1 MLNYKDYFSKL
12 RSGELPQA
20 LLFDGEEEY
29 TKDSALAQLRAKVLP
44 EGLEEMNE
52 TPLSGTA
59 SAAEIVDA
67 CEMLPFL

>member
-12 RSGELPQA
+12 RSRGNCRKRCFLTVKRSIPS
-20 LLFDGEEEY
+20 
-29 TKDSALAQLRAKVLP
+29 DSALAQLRAKVLP

-59 SAAEIVDA
+59 SAAEIVG
-67 CEMLPFL
+67 CV